1 MKTQPVKSQDRESP
15 IENGTA
21 PARDLRSPAA
31 NPQPSP
37 APQPAAAKPRV
48 WPAVVSGLLFFGW
61 LGYLI
66 FLVVTLPQAP
76 GGGPVVLSRPQFLVS
91 DLDVSANITDLRGPV
106 VIEEVFYPREGGPS
120 PGQKIVVSN
129 LAKCD
134 KDWRGPGRTFSP
146 CAPLGWHTVPG

>member
-1 MKTQPVKSQDRESP
+1 M
-15 IENGTA
+15 
-21 PARDLRSPAA
+21 
-31 NPQPSP
+31 
-37 APQPAAAKPRV
+37 

-106 VIEEVFYPREGGPS
+106 VIDEVFYPREGGPS

-129 LAKCD
+129 LAKCAP
-134 KDWRGPGRTFSP
+134 DWRGPGRYILALRPTGLAYGAWLTGLLATP
-146 CAPLGWHTVPG
+146 GAGPLQALCLPGVDVGTARQL